1 MGYSYD
7 APSGIGGAGAGALSG
22 GAMGGPVG
30 AIIGA
35 LVGAAA
41 GMRKDVEYTDPP
53 GWLKD
58 EMAKN
63 RDMGIRDAKRGGR
76 AARAQAMQGVTDR
89 GLSATT
95 IPGREFGRIGGDV
108 NEEIRKVQNDYLMAL
123 AGMTSPIMTDGNM
136 MGDLFSTA
144 GYLAGQRMDA
154 APPEQ
159 PEPPMGPRG
168 PGTWGT
174 TPFPTAAPWANT
186 PPGMAASGFGGGLS
200 AFGRNPA
207 TPTRTA
213 IGAFSGGYSL
223 AN

>member
-22 GAMGGPVG
+22 GAMGGPLG

-35 LVGAAA
+35 LAGAMA

-154 APPEQ
+154 GTTRA
-159 PEPPMGPRG
+159 
-168 PGTWGT
+168 PGTTST
-174 TPFPTAAPWANT
+174 TPFPTAASWANT